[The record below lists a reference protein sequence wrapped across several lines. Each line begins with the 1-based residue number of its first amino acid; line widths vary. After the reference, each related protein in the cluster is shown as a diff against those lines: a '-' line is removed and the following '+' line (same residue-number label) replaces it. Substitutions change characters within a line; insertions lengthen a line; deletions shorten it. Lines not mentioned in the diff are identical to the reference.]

1 MNTMIAV
8 NIAIWVLMLLLLA
21 LTKLDY
27 GAVAMIIT
35 VLLVL
40 TKCVEPG
47 AALAKFADSN
57 VIIIAS
63 MMMAVA
69 GFSKTKA
76 VKNIGD
82 LLFKVSGGSFER
94 CCRMF
99 MVVLFIMGFL
109 MSGAI
114 TRIAIAYPLILQ
126 VCERNGKSP
135 SKAMFPLGVMML
147 CDQTGI
153 PIGGGAVVFNRY
165 NGFLEAAGYT
175 YGDKFSIFEPFIARL
190 PVCIIMLLFFMF
202 FGLKMAPDTP
212 PVDISGISARTR
224 KVRELTPFQEKA
236 AYTIFAAMSIM
247 LVVCSYINLPQWI
260 VTVTG
265 AILMYVVGANNVRES
280 VDAIPFSLMMLLI
293 GAFVMSEALL
303 KTGTGAWVG
312 NLIAGALGGHPS
324 TLVLYLVFWVV
335 VVVLTQF
342 MNNGAT
348 ANLFIPIAIMTA
360 NTIGCS
366 AKGLILII
374 QNASLV
380 AWFMPTATAIIP
392 MLMEG
397 GGYDI
402 KSLLKQGWAP
412 ALVKTVA
419 QVGWIALMFPAY
431 R

>member
-1 MNTMIAV
+1 MNTMIAI

-40 TKCVEPG
+40 TKCVEPN

-99 MVVLFIMGFL
+99 MIVLFAMGFL
-109 MSGAI
+109 LGAAV

-126 VCERNGKSP
+126 ICERNGKSP
-135 SKAMFPLGVMML
+135 SKAMFPLGCMLL

-153 PIGGGAVVFNRY
+153 PIGSGAVVFNRY

-175 YGDKFSIFEPFIARL
+175 FGDKFSIFEPFIARL
-190 PVCIIMLLFFMF
+190 PVCIIMLVFFMT

-212 PVDISGISARTR
+212 PVDIAGMNARSR
-224 KVRELTPFQEKA
+224 KVRELTPFQETA

-260 VTVTG
+260 VTVTA
-265 AILMYVVGANNVRES
+265 AILMYVVGANTVRES

-324 TLVLYLVFWVV
+324 TIVLYLVFWVV
-335 VVVLTQF
+335 VVLLTQF

-397 GGYDI
+397 GGYDV
-402 KSLLKQGWAP
+402 KSLIKQGWAP